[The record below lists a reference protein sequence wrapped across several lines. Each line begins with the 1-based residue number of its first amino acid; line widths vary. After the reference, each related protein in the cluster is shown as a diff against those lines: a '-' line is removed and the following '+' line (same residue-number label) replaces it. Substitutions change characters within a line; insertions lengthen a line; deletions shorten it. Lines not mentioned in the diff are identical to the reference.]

1 MNRFLIL
8 VSALFILVPTMS
20 NAQNAGQSGDFL
32 AGILGEQKKTY
43 EGEPNGGQ
51 TGKKDN
57 DNLTNDELRLGIIED
72 EGSGDTADGGDDSGG
87 DT

>member
-43 EGEPNGGQ
+43 EGEPNGGE
-51 TGKKDN
+51 TGK
-57 DNLTNDELRLGIIED
+57 
-72 EGSGDTADGGDDSGG
+72 
-87 DT
+87 